1 MFSSV
6 LEEVLRVFL
15 KHRNHGEYIQYEGVM
30 QVAHSVNMN
39 SKDDEVYI
47 SASVNVKYSIFL
59 SAVRFSVIWRILV
72 ICNCT
77 A

>member
-15 KHRNHGEYIQYEGVM
+15 KHRNHGEYIQYEGVV

-47 SASVNVKYSIFL
+47 SASVNVKY
-59 SAVRFSVIWRILV
+59 
-72 ICNCT
+72 
-77 A
+77 